1 MNTMVRLPLRQS
13 GPRPPLI
20 RGGGAGRLMRGI
32 AALGVLLA
40 LGFGVGVGVAAREG
54 HWPGSPGSLGSLLA
68 PLAALSPLT
77 AARAAGNP
85 ASNPASPPAAIS
97 NSVVVISVNGAIGP
111 GSADFIVRGL
121 ERAASRHAQLAIL
134 QLDTPGGLDTSM
146 RQIIKAILASP
157 VPVATFIAPSGARAA
172 SAGTYI
178 VYASHIAA
186 MAPGTNLGAATPIQ
200 VGIGGSEPPGGGG
213 GGVGGPGRGF
223 GGAGGGSAFG
233 GAGDGSGGGLSGQ
246 ATAPGGAPPG
256 LPDTRTLPGGTST
269 PSVNPSTASP
279 ASSSAA
285 EASAAAPAST
295 LPLDSQSTELRKQVH
310 DAAAYIRGLAQ
321 MRGRN
326 ADWAERAVR
335 EAVSLSDEEAL
346 AQHVVDVVARDVP
359 DLLRQLDGRTLTTS
373 AGAVTLHTAHAP
385 LVTLEPDWRS
395 HFLAVIT
402 DPSVALVLLMLGM
415 YGLFFEFANPGFV
428 LPGVVGAISLLL
440 GLFAM
445 QMLPISYVGLGL
457 IFLGIAFLIGEA
469 FLPTFGSLGFGGV
482 VAFVI
487 GAMMLMDTD
496 VPGYGIPLPLIAAV
510 VVFSVAFVLGVSR
523 LALRARRRPVV
534 TGSEALIGCI
544 GVVLDGGLLPEPEPA
559 SGGGALAG
567 WARVHGERWR
577 VSSSAPA
584 AAGQT
589 VRVTARHGL
598 TLTVVPVRSAVD
610 APDALQGERS

>member
-20 RGGGAGRLMRGI
+20 RGGVAGRLMRGI

-40 LGFGVGVGVAAREG
+40 LGFGFAAREG
-54 HWPGSPGSLGSLLA
+54 GATGSAGANGSAGLAESTLASLSA
-68 PLAALSPLT
+68 FSPVAAAHAANPTGLAA
-77 AARAAGNP
+77 AA
-85 ASNPASPPAAIS
+85 S
-97 NSVVVISVNGAIGP
+97 NSVVVISINGAIGP

-121 ERAASRHAQLAIL
+121 ERAASRHAQLAVL

-178 VYASHIAA
+178 IYASHIAA

-200 VGIGGSEPPGGGG
+200 VGIGGNEPPG
-213 GGVGGPGRGF
+213 P
-223 GGAGGGSAFG
+223 SAPDTS
-233 GAGDGSGGGLSGQ
+233 AP
-246 ATAPGGAPPG
+246 ATAGAP
-256 LPDTRTLPGGTST
+256 
-269 PSVNPSTASP
+269 N
-279 ASSSAA
+279 
-285 EASAAAPAST
+285 PAST

-346 AQHVVDVVARDVP
+346 AQHVIDVVARDVP
-359 DLLRQLDGRTLTTS
+359 ALLRQLDGRTLTTS

-385 LVTLEPDWRS
+385 LVMLEPDWRS
-395 HFLAVIT
+395 RFLAVIT

-445 QMLPISYVGLGL
+445 QMLPVSYVGLGL

-544 GVVLDGGLLPEPEPA
+544 GVVLDGGLLPEPA

-598 TLTVVPVRSAVD
+598 TLTVVPVPSTVA